1 MSFYGQK
8 RKCIVLLIHT
18 NNNLLFF
25 ILLLLSKYSFSIG
38 KTAGGFCYFLFNNKT
53 TFDFIKIKGCFSLL
67 IFNISHIIIKVLN

>member
-38 KTAGGFCYFLFNNKT
+38 KTAGGFLFLFNNKT

>member
-25 ILLLLSKYSFSIG
+25 ILLLLSKYFSIG
-38 KTAGGFCYFLFNNKT
+38 KTAGGFCYFFLIKT

>member
-38 KTAGGFCYFLFNNKT
+38 KTAGGFLLF
-53 TFDFIKIKGCFSLL
+53 FIY
-67 IFNISHIIIKVLN
+67 

>member
-25 ILLLLSKYSFSIG
+25 ILLLLSKYPFPSAKLPVVF
-38 KTAGGFCYFLFNNKT
+38 FFYLYKT

>member
-18 NNNLLFF
+18 NNNLFIF